1 MSDGSEW
8 YLIIPKWSWFIPL
21 NHLGSI
27 WYHSESWDI
36 PNFLN
41 QFLGW
46 DFFRRFLQQDGSSLC
61 AVCNGLKTTGGP
73 SRSLMY
79 LGQKKGCIIVFGQD
93 FANIAIVL
101 KLQPSQQLAHRES
114 HGPSFFF
121 LLHIGLFF
129 VLPCIENYQ
138 KVDLRTITLDVPP
151 QEVNVFRVKYLPLIE
166 TIAGKHLIHENP
178 NSRGPI
184 ARFLI
189 ENLIKMAFS
198 SLLLIRSFV
207 LLPSNLPPSPW
218 FNWVFSDILSVC
230 PSVCLSLS
238 LTFSLS
244 LYLSLSV
251 CFNYFLAVLHTFLAG
266 SLACLPCACFRF
278 LTL

>member
-1 MSDGSEW
+1 MSYPLKSFRIN
-8 YLIIPKWSWFIPL
+8 LVSFRIFRHPLFPKPVS
-21 NHLGSI
+21 
-27 WYHSESWDI
+27 
-36 PNFLN
+36 
-41 QFLGW
+41 W
-46 DFFRRFLQQDGSSLC
+46 DFFCWFLQQDSSSLC
-61 AVCNGLKTTGGP
+61 AVCNGLKITGGP
-73 SRSLMY
+73 SPSLMY
-79 LGQKKGCIIVFGQD
+79 LEQKKGCIIVFGQD

-151 QEVNVFRVKYLPLIE
+151 QEVNVFRVKTYLLSKPLPE
-166 TIAGKHLIHENP
+166 KSLSWTSYSYPKFPG
-178 NSRGPI
+178 RPI

-198 SLLLIRSFV
+198 SLLLKRSFV
-207 LLPSNLPPSPW
+207 LLPSNPLFLKKPPSLPHRDSTGS
-218 FNWVFSDILSVC
+218 FLSVC
-230 PSVCLSLS
+230 PSVCLSL
-238 LTFSLS
+238 LHSLS
-244 LYLSLSV
+244 LYLSLSLSV
-251 CFNYFLAVLHTFLAG
+251 CLNYFLAVLHTFLAG
-266 SLACLPCACFRF
+266 LLACLPCVCFRF

>member
-1 MSDGSEW
+1 
-8 YLIIPKWSWFIPL
+8 
-21 NHLGSI
+21 
-27 WYHSESWDI
+27 
-36 PNFLN
+36 
-41 QFLGW
+41 
-46 DFFRRFLQQDGSSLC
+46 
-61 AVCNGLKTTGGP
+61 
-73 SRSLMY
+73 MY
-79 LGQKKGCIIVFGQD
+79 LGQKRGSIIDFGQD

-151 QEVNVFRVKYLPLIE
+151 QEVNVFRVKTYLLSKPLPAKSLSW
-166 TIAGKHLIHENP
+166 TPTP
-178 NSRGPI
+178 NSRRPI
-184 ARFLI
+184 AWFLI

-207 LLPSNLPPSPW
+207 LLPSNPLYLKKNLPSLTVIQLGLFW
-218 FNWVFSDILSVC
+218 YTVCLSVC
-230 PSVCLSLS
+230 LPLS

-244 LYLSLSV
+244 LYLSLYLSV
-251 CFNYFLAVLHTFLAG
+251 CLNYFLAVLHTFLAG
-266 SLACLPCACFRF
+266 SLACLPCVCFRF

>member
-1 MSDGSEW
+1 
-8 YLIIPKWSWFIPL
+8 
-21 NHLGSI
+21 
-27 WYHSESWDI
+27 
-36 PNFLN
+36 
-41 QFLGW
+41 
-46 DFFRRFLQQDGSSLC
+46 
-61 AVCNGLKTTGGP
+61 
-73 SRSLMY
+73 MY
-79 LGQKKGCIIVFGQD
+79 LEQKKGCIIVFGQD

-151 QEVNVFRVKYLPLIE
+151 QEVNVFRVKTYLLSKPLPE
-166 TIAGKHLIHENP
+166 KSLSWTSYSYPKFPG
-178 NSRGPI
+178 RPI

-207 LLPSNLPPSPW
+207 LLPSNPLYLKKTFPPSQW
-218 FNWVFSDILSVC
+218 FNWVFSDILSVR
-230 PSVCLSLS
+230 PSVCLSLLHS
-238 LTFSLS
+238 LVLFIS
-244 LYLSLSV
+244 LYISLSV
-251 CFNYFLAVLHTFLAG
+251 LTTFWLCFILSLLARSFVCLALVSDSKLSNS
-266 SLACLPCACFRF
+266 SLQLVPDN
-278 LTL
+278 LSLEV

>member
-1 MSDGSEW
+1 MSYPLESFRIN
-8 YLIIPKWSWFIPL
+8 LVSFRIFRHPLFPKPVS
-21 NHLGSI
+21 
-27 WYHSESWDI
+27 
-36 PNFLN
+36 
-41 QFLGW
+41 W
-46 DFFRRFLQQDGSSLC
+46 DFFCWFLQQDSSSLC
-61 AVCNGLKTTGGP
+61 AVCNGLKITGGP
-73 SRSLMY
+73 SPSLMY
-79 LGQKKGCIIVFGQD
+79 LEQKKGCIIVFGQD

-151 QEVNVFRVKYLPLIE
+151 QEVNVFRVKTYLLSKPLPE
-166 TIAGKHLIHENP
+166 KSLSWTSYSYPKFPG
-178 NSRGPI
+178 RPI

-207 LLPSNLPPSPW
+207 LLPFYLKKTLPSLTVIQLGL
-218 FNWVFSDILSVC
+218 FCLSVRLSASLFYILS
-230 PSVCLSLS
+230 L
-238 LTFSLS
+238 FIS

-251 CFNYFLAVLHTFLAG
+251 LTTFWLCFILSL
-266 SLACLPCACFRF
+266 LACSLVCLAFVSDS
-278 LTL
+278 

>member
-1 MSDGSEW
+1 M
-8 YLIIPKWSWFIPL
+8 
-21 NHLGSI
+21 
-27 WYHSESWDI
+27 
-36 PNFLN
+36 
-41 QFLGW
+41 
-46 DFFRRFLQQDGSSLC
+46 
-61 AVCNGLKTTGGP
+61 
-73 SRSLMY
+73 
-79 LGQKKGCIIVFGQD
+79 
-93 FANIAIVL
+93 L

-151 QEVNVFRVKYLPLIE
+151 QEVNVFRVKTYLLSKPLPE
-166 TIAGKHLIHENP
+166 KSLSWTSYSYPKFPG
-178 NSRGPI
+178 RPI

-207 LLPSNLPPSPW
+207 LLPSNPLYLKKNPFPPSPW
-218 FNWVFSDILSVC
+218 FNWVFSVCLSVC
-230 PSVCLSLS
+230 LPLS

-244 LYLSLSV
+244 LYLSLSLSV
-251 CFNYFLAVLHTFLAG
+251 CLNYFLAVLHTFLAASARLFALRLFPIPN
-266 SLACLPCACFRF
+266 SLTVPYTSQLLVVFLYTFFPRFSACF
-278 LTL
+278 